1 LDDRLRRRE
10 AFENVLLHRPVA
22 HTVDEGL
29 DDLEIDVRFKEREP
43 NLAQSGLDVLRRKP
57 PLASQRLEHILEAI
71 AQGVE
76 HAALNLSTV
85 NHYRNG
91 RVGFSQCDPAK
102 SANTEGTG
110 DETGTK
116 RSYTAT
122 HRGKPCCSVRVPDLR
137 VGAFRQRRA
146 CGPVF
151 PSSSSNSGGSIPT
164 RGFRAAAI

>member
-10 AFENVLLHRPVA
+10 APEDIFLHRPVA

-29 DDLEIDVRFKEREP
+29 DDLEIDVRFEEREP
-43 NLAQSGLDVLRRKP
+43 NLAQGGLDVLRRQP

-91 RVGFSQCDPAK
+91 RVGLSQCGVTK
-102 SANTEGTG
+102 CSNTEST
-110 DETGTK
+110 ESTNTK
-116 RSYTAT
+116 RSSTAN
-122 HRGKPCCSVRVPDLR
+122 
-137 VGAFRQRRA
+137 Q
-146 CGPVF
+146 
-151 PSSSSNSGGSIPT
+151 
-164 RGFRAAAI
+164 